1 MTLQEKIV
9 NYFNHHSNAHIL
21 FFFDPDG
28 DRIDELKSINI
39 TDIRVVEFAG
49 DWFNMKVKFN
59 KDWKEDKIFLYLT
72 LPIPQTQDELK
83 EFPLLDLLKANGV
96 LRLDDVGAFMEEF
109 RLQPHQ
115 HQLAKDYLDELQKS
129 QIQKV
134 LQPLLNA
141 ASFEKKALQK
151 GLISAFLDYS
161 KIEDWDLIIIRLLSW
176 SVDSKQKNLK
186 RFLEKAIRYQLLDE
200 LNSRLRLVFD
210 IVITGNDS
218 DEITNLIRRL
228 KYNSIIQNLVVS
240 PADPYKVL
248 RVKDGDCF
256 ESMNRIRETGLNH
269 PTLGKAFAEVLYI
282 KGESIQEKK
291 LLELYG
297 PEADYV
303 YMPESLK
310 WEIISSLLTNPDR
323 ILDET
328 EKILQRL
335 FVQTQTEGAVKDTVL
350 FLRYS
355 TALLSNIKCAGNVV
369 LDSPKDYLQQYTTNY
384 YLIDRYYRKAVE
396 QFQQLEWSIIPIEE
410 QLEAMKSRIENS
422 YARFT
427 YQLNHEWLECLKAS
441 DFDYNTI
448 DCFKQY
454 DFFNNWIL
462 PQKKKVAVIISDAL
476 RYEVAHDLINELHKD
491 DKNVSS
497 LTYQLSSLPSI
508 TSFGMANLLPGKVLT
523 YDGSITID
531 NEKPISIDQRDKI
544 LKKHS
549 EKYTAVSFDTI
560 QKSTKQDNR
569 ELFKADVVYV
579 YHDIIDKEG
588 HKGTERNTFTASK
601 NAIQELAK
609 MVKLIQ
615 GGFNVS
621 KVFITAD
628 HGYLYNDLD
637 IEEADKNEMEDTD
650 IFESGARHYMTKSDL
665 PVALGNK
672 VPLSKVSRFKDSWY
686 VVIPDSVNR
695 FKKAGSRYQFTHG
708 GGSLQEM
715 VVPLIE
721 SSRKE
726 EKIQRKV
733 KPLLLNRNLTI
744 VSNNLRFQLIQE
756 NPISAI
762 EKECTLEIGI
772 YNDSTLV
779 SNTMTVTMNRTDEL
793 PADRIFMI
801 PLALNTKTSNS
812 VLKLKIFDKD
822 DLLNPLIEESVKNNT
837 LIERDF

>member
-9 NYFNHHSNAHIL
+9 NYFNYHSNAHIL

-59 KDWKEDKIFLYLT
+59 KDWKQDKVFLYLT
-72 LPIPQTQDELK
+72 QSMPQTQDELK

-129 QIQKV
+129 LIQSV

-151 GLISAFLDYS
+151 GLISAFLEFS
-161 KIEDWDLIIIRLLSW
+161 KIEDWDLLIIRLLSW
-176 SVDSKQKNLK
+176 SIDSKQKSLK
-186 RFLEKAIRYQLLDE
+186 RFLDKVIKYQLLDE
-200 LNSRLRLVFD
+200 LNSRLRLVLD
-210 IVITGNDS
+210 VEISGKKLE
-218 DEITNLIRRL
+218 EITNLVRKF

-240 PADPYKVL
+240 PADPYKEL
-248 RVKDGDCF
+248 RVRDSSCF
-256 ESMNRIRETGLNH
+256 ESLNRIRETGLNH
-269 PTLGKAFAEVLYI
+269 LTLAKTFAEALRVN
-282 KGESIQEKK
+282 GESIQERK

-297 PEADYV
+297 PDADFV
-303 YMPESLK
+303 FMPETLK
-310 WEIISSLLTNPDR
+310 WEIISNLLTNTDR
-323 ILDET
+323 LPDET

-335 FVQTQTEGAVKDTVL
+335 FVQTQMEGVIKDTLL

-355 TALLSNIKCAGNVV
+355 TALLSNINSAGNVV
-369 LDSPKDYLQQYTTNY
+369 LDSPKEYLQQYSTKY
-384 YLIDRYYRKAVE
+384 FQVDRYYRKSIE
-396 QFQQLEWSIIPIEE
+396 QYQQLEWSMIPIEE
-410 QLEAMKSRIENS
+410 QLEALKSRIENG

-427 YQLNHEWLECLKAS
+427 YQLNHEWLECMKAT
-441 DFDYNTI
+441 DFEYSSI

-508 TSFGMANLLPGKVLT
+508 TSIGMANLLPGRTLT

-531 NEKPISIDQRDKI
+531 NEKPIGIDQRDKI
-544 LKKHS
+544 LKKQS

-588 HKGTERNTFTASK
+588 HKGTERNTFIASK

-615 GGFNVS
+615 GGFNVT

-628 HGYLYNDLD
+628 HGYLYNDSD

-650 IFESGARHYMTKSDL
+650 ILESGARHYMTKSDL
-665 PVALGNK
+665 PVTLGSK
-672 VPLSKVSRFKDSWY
+672 IPLNKVSRFKEPWF

-695 FKKAGSRYQFTHG
+695 FKKAGSRYRFTHG

-721 SSRKE
+721 STRKE

-733 KPLLLNRNLTI
+733 KPLLLNHNLTI

-756 NPISAI
+756 NPISAS
-762 EKECTLEIGI
+762 EKECTLDIGI
-772 YNDSTLV
+772 YNESTLV
-779 SNTMTVTMNRTDEL
+779 SNTMTVTMNRTGEL
-793 PADRIFMI
+793 PADRVFLI
-801 PLALNTKTSNS
+801 PLALNTKTSSS
-812 VLKLKIFDKD
+812 VLRLKIFDKED
-822 DLLNPLIEESVKNNT
+822 MLNPLIEESVKNNT
-837 LIERDF
+837 LVERDF